1 MKKIIEYLPFYL
13 MLSICAGICI
23 ENNMDIQELSLQ
35 KSYLYIIIIIIFLY
49 FIMNKIGHLLF
60 MLIVI
65 LLFIGVGFLAS
76 FFNNPI
82 NYSNYY
88 KKIPLENKIL
98 TLQIKEKLNP
108 FVFENMNENEK
119 FIFLLENMKSVS
131 LVAKYL
137 NHTLEIREFL
147 LNKHKIQI

>member
-1 MKKIIEYLPFYL
+1 
-13 MLSICAGICI
+13 
-23 ENNMDIQELSLQ
+23 
-35 KSYLYIIIIIIFLY
+35 
-49 FIMNKIGHLLF
+49 MNKIGHLLF

-98 TLQIKEKLNP
+98 TLQIKEKLKHNSYYQRYIGTVVSVNNIKTRGNVLVNIKQKGSKSLEIGQLIYSNANFSTIKP
-108 FVFENMNENEK
+108 PLTSSHFDYKSYLSKKYVFEQIYLDNNE
-119 FIFLLENMKSVS
+119 FQILET
-131 LVAKYL
+131 KY
-137 NHTLEIREFL
+137 
-147 LNKHKIQI
+147 